1 MSLREVGKN
10 RRRVR
15 ILEAARQCIRDGG
28 AENVSLKAI
37 ANAAELS
44 VATLYNLFGSKE
56 GILVALLVS
65 SIESFRQRSP
75 DVTSPAVRGR
85 FDSLS
90 AIAIDE
96 FVSDEFFYRELI
108 KSLSQMESRVHLS
121 GLVGLSLDLGEPIV
135 NRMIE
140 AGELTEVV
148 SPRVLSH
155 HLFMGFVHAVQLWSS
170 GVTSS
175 AQFRTQ
181 VAHTQCLLLAGVA
194 TEGFRIKLH
203 ARLRELDEAML
214 EFSRQQPVSSEISTN
229 ITPTPATPGTQVAQ
243 GTNR

>member
-1 MSLREVGKN
+1 M
-10 RRRVR
+10 
-15 ILEAARQCIRDGG
+15 G
-28 AENVSLKAI
+28 AGACNHPTPESASPGTLAVLAAI
-37 ANAAELS
+37 ADDVVRPAVERFEARAAELS

-75 DVTSPAVRGR
+75 GVTSPAVRGR

-121 GLVGLSLDLGEPIV
+121 GVVGLSLDLGEPIV
-135 NRMIE
+135 HRMIA

-155 HLFMGFVHAVQLWSS
+155 HLFLGFVQAVQLWAS

-175 AQFRTQ
+175 EQFRTQ

-194 TEGFRIKLH
+194 TEGFRVKLH

-214 EFSRQQPVSSEISTN
+214 EFSRQQPVSSDMSTD
-229 ITPTPATPGTQVAQ
+229 ITSFPATHVAQ
-243 GTNR
+243 GMHR

>member
-1 MSLREVGKN
+1 MGLREVGKK
-10 RRRVR
+10 RRRAR

-37 ANAAELS
+37 AGAAELS

-65 SIESFRQRSP
+65 SIESFRQGGGLGPSSP
-75 DVTSPAVRGR
+75 TARGP

-121 GLVGLSLDLGEPIV
+121 GVVGLSLDLGEPIV
-135 NRMIE
+135 NRMIA

-155 HLFMGFVHAVQLWSS
+155 HLFMAFVHAVQLWSS

-175 AQFRTQ
+175 DQFRTQ

-194 TEGFRIKLH
+194 TEGFRVKLH

-214 EFSRQQPVSSEISTN
+214 EFSRQQPVSSEMSIN
-229 ITPTPATPGTQVAQ
+229 IVSSLAPHAAQ